1 MPGLLQL
8 PLNLSSLVICLV
20 HSFLNHSFHIITSLA
35 HPPALII
42 NASYTVYKINSKCL
56 SLASRFLAATYLFI
70 FILHLPPQ
78 QSWHGYGQ
86 PPSLNILWSE
96 TNHQQILAPIWCQ
109 TWWQIQSE
117 MPISLHLYFIC
128 NLSFIQL
135 SNSLFWVTCLV
146 LMNMP
151 IFPNRLLY

>member
-20 HSFLNHSFHIITSLA
+20 HSFLNHSFYIITSLA
-35 HPPALII
+35 HPPALNI
-42 NASYTVYKINSKCL
+42 NASYTIYKINSKCL
-56 SLASRFLAATYLFI
+56 SLASRFLATTYLFS
-70 FILHLPPQ
+70 FILHLPPR

-86 PPSLNILWSE
+86 PPSLNTLWSR
-96 TNHQQILAPIWCQ
+96 TNHQQILAPICCQ
-109 TWWQIQSE
+109 TRQIQPE
-117 MPISLHLYFIC
+117 IPISLHLYFIY